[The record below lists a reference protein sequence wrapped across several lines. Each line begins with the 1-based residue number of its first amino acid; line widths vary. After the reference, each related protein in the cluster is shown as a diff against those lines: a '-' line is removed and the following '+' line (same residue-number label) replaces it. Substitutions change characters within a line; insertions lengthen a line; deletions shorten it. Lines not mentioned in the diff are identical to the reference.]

1 MTRRLPLSFG
11 GCKSP
16 YLHGLEL
23 NSGLLGFSDSGFWD
37 SGILGFLDSGSF
49 WIFGFG
55 DFGIWGFGDLGIW
68 EFCDFGFQLNMYE
81 DNSQPMK

>member
-16 YLHGLEL
+16 CLHGLEL

-37 SGILGFLDSGSF
+37 SGILGFRDSGI
-49 WIFGFG
+49 WGLW
-55 DFGIWGFGDLGIW
+55 DFGIWGFW
-68 EFCDFGFQLNMYE
+68 DFGTLGFWFQIEKNE
-81 DNSQPMK
+81 DQ

>member
-23 NSGLLGFSDSGFWD
+23 NSGLLGFRILGFWD
-37 SGILGFLDSGSF
+37 SGILGF
-49 WIFGFG
+49 W
-55 DFGIWGFGDLGIW
+55 DFGIWGFWDLGILGFGDLGILGLR
-68 EFCDFGFQLNMYE
+68 DFGFQLEINE
-81 DNSQPMK
+81 DQ

>member
-11 GCKSP
+11 GCESP

-37 SGILGFLDSGSF
+37 SGILA
-49 WIFGFG
+49 
-55 DFGIWGFGDLGIW
+55 FGDLGIW
-68 EFCDFGFQLNMYE
+68 GFLDLGIWGFWDLGVFGFG
-81 DNSQPMK
+81 DNFLQ

>member
-37 SGILGFLDSGSF
+37 SGILGFGDLGSL
-49 WIFGFG
+49 
-55 DFGIWGFGDLGIW
+55 GFGDLGILGVW
-68 EFCDFGFQLNMYE
+68 DFGTLVSNWK
-81 DNSQPMK
+81 SMKTNENQ